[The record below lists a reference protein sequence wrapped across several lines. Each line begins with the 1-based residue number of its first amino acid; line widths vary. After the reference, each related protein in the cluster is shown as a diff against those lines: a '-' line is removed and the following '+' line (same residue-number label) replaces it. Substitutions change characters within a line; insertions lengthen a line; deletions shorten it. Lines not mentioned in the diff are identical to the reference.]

1 VARSRRL
8 ITFMSTTVS
17 VLLTVVVAPAA
28 SAEQNAGWTTA
39 TAPAGSEGHWVTL
52 LTGDRVYV
60 EGNRIGITSAAGR
73 EHIGYSQYEQDGHQY
88 VVPNDAMRMVSDGQV
103 DRRLFDV
110 TGLVKAGY
118 HDEAV
123 SELPVIV
130 QHSNASRVRA
140 TAQVSRSLP
149 SIGAEA
155 LRVRKDAVAEFW
167 SGLTTG
173 SQVTRRA
180 ADGVTKIWLD
190 GKREISLDASVPQ
203 IGAPAAWAAGQDGT
217 GVTVAVLD
225 TGIDATHPDLK
236 GKIVEAQNFTDAAD
250 TDDLVGHGTHVAST
264 VAGSGGK
271 FRGVAPGASLLIGK
285 VCATRNCSDSAILA
299 GMEWAAPR
307 ARVINMSLGAT
318 DFPGID
324 PIEAAVNTLT
334 AQTGALFVVAAGN
347 DGRDSNVGSPAT
359 ADAALAVGAV
369 DKQDNLATFSN
380 RGPRVDG
387 AIKPDITAPGV
398 GIVAA
403 LAAHSDYPPASTPGY
418 TQLNGTSM
426 ATPHVAGAA
435 ALLAQ
440 QNPKFVAGELKATLM
455 GSAKPNPAL
464 NVFAQGAGR
473 VDVAGA
479 IKTTV
484 QPGPVSLAL
493 GSQPWPADDDV
504 PIVKTVT
511 YRNTGTTA
519 VTLDLSAQVTAP
531 DGKPA
536 PAGMFTANP
545 SRITVPASGSADVV
559 LTADTRVPSAT
570 GVFTGALTATGDQS
584 VRVPLTVT
592 KGHESRTL
600 TIRHIDRAGAP
611 ASTYE
616 TSVVGVD
623 HQIYQVPFNASGTV
637 SIRVRPGRYHIQSTV
652 ISPDGSSTLL
662 VQPSFTVTGDSEFV
676 LDARKGTPISVTVP
690 RASARTRLAAAGLTR
705 YLPSGY
711 QPSAR
716 IIGDSFAKLYT
727 ADLGGEVT
735 PDQGRIISEV
745 RSVWAEPT
753 ADGTFFDSPY
763 EYDIVWFQRGRFL
776 TNFKR
781 AAQSRELATV
791 DDKYYAA
798 SPSTKQGYSHN
809 WGFPPEGGSAVS
821 APIRFSVPG
830 GRTMYFMADDT
841 MWRRRWEQIG
851 PQSQYWTNDIF
862 LKPGHRYR
870 ANWQQAV
877 IGPRFGERTYM
888 ARTGN
893 TMFFNLPPF
902 GDQAG
907 TTGYS
912 LLDSGRMAFYR
923 DGTRIV
929 ELPTYFY
936 DGQGPVPS
944 ATSTYR
950 LEYATNRST
959 QFDVGAAV
967 SGSWTFRS
975 GEVGTDK
982 PTYLPLA
989 NVAFAPHTDINNSV
1003 PGGLLYPLPVSLQRH
1018 PEAASPKVRGIT
1030 IEASYDDGATWR
1042 KVPIFPTGRDSWV
1055 ALMAH
1060 PWKGAVSLRT
1070 AATFADGSTVDYT
1083 VMRAYKLRSF

>member
-1 VARSRRL
+1 ML
-8 ITFMSTTVS
+8 TTVS
-17 VLLTVVVAPAA
+17 VVLTGMAAPAA
-28 SAEQNAGWTTA
+28 SAEENSGWKTG

-60 EGNRIGITSAAGR
+60 EGNQIGITPAAGR
-73 EHIGYSQYEQDGHQY
+73 EHIGFSQYEKDGHQY
-88 VVPNDAMRMVSDGQV
+88 VVPNDAMRMVSEGQV

-123 SELPVIV
+123 GELPVIV
-130 QHSNASRVRA
+130 QQSNAAKHLRA

-155 LRVRKDAVAEFW
+155 LRVPKNSSAEFW

-173 SQVTRRA
+173 SQVSRRA
-180 ADGVTKIWLD
+180 AEGVTKIWLD
-190 GKREISLDASVPQ
+190 GAREVSLDVSVPQ
-203 IGAPAAWAAGQDGT
+203 IGAPAAWAAGHDGT

-236 GKIVEAQNFTDAAD
+236 GKIVEAKNFTEAPD
-250 TDDLVGHGTHVAST
+250 TDDTVGHGTHVAST
-264 VAGSGGK
+264 VAGSGAASGGK

-285 VCATRNCSDSAILA
+285 VCPTRNCSDSAILA

-307 ARVINMSLGAT
+307 ARVINLSLGAP
-318 DFPGID
+318 DSPGID
-324 PIEAAVNTLT
+324 PVEEAVNSLT

-347 DGRDSNVGSPAT
+347 EGADSNVGSPAT

-369 DKQDNLATFSN
+369 DKQDNLAPFSN

-403 LAAHSDYPPASTPGY
+403 LAAHSGYPPASTPGY

-440 QNPKFVAGELKATLM
+440 QHPKWVAGDLKATLM

-473 VDVAGA
+473 VDVARA
-479 IKTTV
+479 INTTV

-493 GSQPWPADDDV
+493 GSQPWPAEDDV

-511 YRNTGTTA
+511 YRNTGTAA
-519 VTLDLSAQVTAP
+519 VTLDLSTQVTAP
-531 DGKPA
+531 DGKPV

-545 SRITVPASGSADVV
+545 SRITVPANGSADVT
-559 LTADTRVPSAT
+559 LTTDTRVPSAT
-570 GVFTGALTATGDQS
+570 GVFTGALIATGDQS

-600 TIRHIDRAGAP
+600 TIRHINRDGTA

-623 HQIYQVPFNASGTV
+623 HQIYQVPFNESGTV
-637 SIRVRPGRYHIQSTV
+637 SVRVRPGRYHIESKIV
-652 ISPDGSSTLL
+652 SPDGSSTLL
-662 VQPSFTVTGDSEFV
+662 VQPSFTVAGDSQLE
-676 LDARKGTPISVTVP
+676 LDARKGTSVSVTVP
-690 RASARTRLAAAGLTR
+690 RASARTRLASAGFLRT
-705 YLPSGY
+705 LPSGY
-711 QPSAR
+711 QTSPR
-716 IIGDSFAKLYT
+716 IIGDSFAKLFT

-753 ADGTFFDSPY
+753 PDGTFFDSPY
-763 EYDIVWFQRGRFL
+763 EYDLVWFQRGKFL

-781 AAQSRELATV
+781 AAKPQELATV
-791 DDKYYAA
+791 TDKYYAV
-798 SPSTKQGYSHN
+798 SPEKKQGFSHN
-809 WGFPPEGGSAVS
+809 WGFPPEGGSALS
-821 APIRFSVPG
+821 APIRFTVPG
-830 GRTMYFMADDT
+830 TRTIYVTAADT
-841 MWRRRWEQIG
+841 TWRRRWEQIG
-851 PQSQYWTNDIF
+851 PQSQYWTNDITY
-862 LKPGHRYR
+862 KPGHRYE
-870 ANWQQAV
+870 AQWQRAV

-923 DGTRIV
+923 DGTKLV
-929 ELPTYFY
+929 EVPTYFY
-936 DGQGPVPS
+936 DSQGPVPA

-950 LEYATNRST
+950 LEYEVNRRT
-959 QFDVGAAV
+959 GFDVGTQI
-967 SGSWTFRS
+967 SGSWTFKS

-982 PTYLPLA
+982 PTYMPLA
-989 NVAFAPHTDINNSV
+989 GVSFAPHTDIGNSV
-1003 PGGLLYPLPVSLQRH
+1003 PGGLIYPLPVSLQRY
-1018 PEAASPKVRGIT
+1018 PGSASPKVREIN
-1030 IEASYDDGATWR
+1030 IEASFDEGTTWR
-1042 KVPIFPTGRDSWV
+1042 KVLILPTGRDSWV

-1060 PWKGAVSLRT
+1060 PWKGTVSLR
-1070 AATFADGSTVDYT
+1070 ASATFADGSAVDYT
-1083 VMRAYKLRSF
+1083 ALRAYKLRSF

>member
-1 VARSRRL
+1 L
-8 ITFMSTTVS
+8 ITIMSTTVS
-17 VLLTVVVAPAA
+17 VLLPGIGVPAA
-28 SAEQNAGWTTA
+28 SAAENVGWTRA
-39 TAPAGSEGHWVTL
+39 TAPAGSEQGHWVTL
-52 LTGDRVYV
+52 LTGDRVYT
-60 EGNRIGITSAAGR
+60 EGNRIGITPAAGR
-73 EHIGYSQYEQDGHQY
+73 EHIGFSQYEQDGHQY
-88 VVPNDAMRMVSDGQV
+88 VVPNDAMRIVSDGQV

-118 HDEAV
+118 HDDVA

-130 QHSNASRVRA
+130 QHSNASHVRA
-140 TAQVSRSLP
+140 TAQVTRSLP

-155 LRVRKDAVAEFW
+155 VRVRKDAAGEFW

-173 SQVTRRA
+173 TQVARRT

-190 GKREISLDASVPQ
+190 GKREISLDVSVPQ
-203 IGAPAAWAAGQDGT
+203 IGAPVAWAAGHDGA

-225 TGIDATHPDLK
+225 TGIDATHADLK
-236 GKIVEAQNFTDAAD
+236 EKVVEAQNFTDAAD

-264 VAGSGGK
+264 VAGSGAASGGK
-271 FRGVAPGASLLIGK
+271 YRGVAPGASLLIGK

-307 ARVINMSLGAT
+307 ARVINMSLGAP

-324 PIEAAVNTLT
+324 PIEAAVNTLS

-369 DKQDNLATFSN
+369 DKQDNLASFSN

-387 AIKPDITAPGV
+387 AIKPDVTAPGV

-440 QNPKFVAGELKATLM
+440 QNPKWAAGELKATLM

-473 VDVAGA
+473 IDVARA

-484 QPGPVSLAL
+484 QAGPASLAL

-504 PIVKTVT
+504 PVVKTVN
-511 YRNTGTTA
+511 YRNTGTAA
-519 VTLDLSAQVTAP
+519 VTLDLSTQVTTP

-536 PAGMFTANP
+536 PEGMFTANP
-545 SRITVPASGSADVV
+545 SRITLPADGSADVV
-559 LTADTRVPSAT
+559 LTTDTRVPSAT
-570 GVFTGALTATGDQS
+570 GVFTGALVATGEQT
-584 VRVPLTVT
+584 VRVPLTVS

-600 TIRHIDRAGAP
+600 AIRHIDRSGAA
-611 ASTYE
+611 ASNYST
-616 TSVVGVD
+616 TVVGVD
-623 HQIYQVPFNASGTV
+623 YQTYQVPFNASGTV
-637 SIRVRPGRYHIQSTV
+637 SVRLRPGRYHIESTV

-662 VQPSFTVTGDSEFV
+662 VQPSFTVTGDGEFV
-676 LDARKGTPISVTVP
+676 LDARKGTPVSAAVP
-690 RASARTRLAAAGLTR
+690 RASARTRLASTGFFR
-705 YLPSGY
+705 QLPSGY
-711 QPSAR
+711 QTSPR

-735 PDQGRIISEV
+735 PDQGRLVSEV
-745 RSVWAEPT
+745 RGVWAEPT
-753 ADGTFFDSPY
+753 PDGTFFDSPY
-763 EYDIVWFQRGRFL
+763 EYDLVWFQRGRFL
-776 TNFKR
+776 TNF
-781 AAQSRELATV
+781 SRTAKPWELATV
-791 DDKYYAA
+791 TDKYYAV
-798 SPSTKQGYSHN
+798 SPTDKVGFSHN
-809 WGFPPEGGSAVS
+809 WGFPPEGGSALS
-821 APIRFSVPG
+821 APIRFTVPG
-830 GRTMYFMADDT
+830 TRTIYFTADDV

-851 PQSQYWTNDIF
+851 PQTQYWTNDMTYQ
-862 LKPGHRYR
+862 PGRRYQSE
-870 ANWQQAV
+870 WQKAA

-923 DGTRIV
+923 EGTKLV
-929 ELPTYFY
+929 ELPPYFY
-936 DGQGPVPS
+936 DGQGPVP
-944 ATSTYR
+944 AANSTYR
-950 LEYATNRST
+950 LEYTTTRNT
-959 QFDVGAAV
+959 GFDVGTTI
-967 SGSWTFRS
+967 SGSWGFRS
-975 GEVGTDK
+975 GEVGSDK

-989 NVAFAPHTDINNSV
+989 NVSFAPHVDLNNSV

-1018 PEAASPKVRGIT
+1018 PESASPKVRSLT

-1070 AATFADGSTVDYT
+1070 AATFADGSTADYT
-1083 VMRAYKLRSF
+1083 VVRAYKLRSF